1 MILSTTATSSID
13 WAWTEIEVRDD
24 QAEVLIDAL
33 DTPEQYALF
42 QQGINEGWITI
53 IGPIE

>member
-53 IGPIE
+53 IGPV